1 MKGCSCEVI
10 FYDRKDFGSY
20 GYSGFQLVEVELVY
34 WLQRKTERH
43 ARVRSAYVLDVIVY
57 VDGEQTVG
65 RFERIA
71 PPISRPDAIRMAVE
85 LFDSLLAEHPVLSK
99 KVETPE

>member
-1 MKGCSCEVI
+1 MKGCSCEVL
-10 FYDRKDFGSY
+10 FHDRKDYGSY
-20 GYSGFQLVEVELVY
+20 GYSGFQLVEVDLVY

-43 ARVRSAYVLDVIVY
+43 ARARSAYVLNATVY
-57 VDGEQTVG
+57 VDGEKVVS
-65 RFERIA
+65 RFEQVQ